1 MTLQLRV
8 LVAYVKD
15 LSSTVNTHTHTRW
28 FTIICNSQALM
39 WYDFMY
45 IT

>member
-15 LSSTVNTHTHTRW
+15 LSSTVNTHTQW
-28 FTIICNSQALM
+28 FTIICNSQALL